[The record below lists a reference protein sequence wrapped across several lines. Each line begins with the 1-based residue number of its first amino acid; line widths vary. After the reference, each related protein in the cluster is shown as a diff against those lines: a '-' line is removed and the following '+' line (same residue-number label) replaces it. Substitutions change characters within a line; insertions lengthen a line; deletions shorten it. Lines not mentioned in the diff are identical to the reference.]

1 MKTKRFDF
9 RVTERRYDK
18 LTLLAAQ
25 KERSVAS
32 LFDEWIDNLPDPK
45 KQNGTQS

>member
-18 LTLLAAQ
+18 LTLLAR
-25 KERSVAS
+25 KTERSVAS
-32 LFDEWIDNLPDPK
+32 LFDEWIDSLPELK
-45 KQNGTQS
+45 EENTKAS